1 MKCLQEFR
9 GNGML
14 KIWSKGMK
22 IVTAILGY
30 NQQYLAKN
38 VNITHMLYPSDNK
51 PGGVISRNSHIITHI
66 KKKNYLS
73 NICNWEKNYKQPSCP
88 NAIYKHIKLLYS

>member
-1 MKCLQEFR
+1 MKCLQKFR

-51 PGGVISRNSHIITHI
+51 PRGVISRNSHIIIHI
-66 KKKNYLS
+66 KKNIYLKK
-73 NICNWEKNYKQPSCP
+73 IKKKKKKQKQPTYT
-88 NAIYKHIKLLYS
+88 NTIYKHIK